1 MPSAAGRRSDLRFLI
16 AALLHSDGARS
27 TTDVSP
33 YSASR
38 QHVEVRL
45 AHEPE
50 LLPGLTAIVALD
62 KAERIGQFGTRRRV
76 PAAVQRIARGGEAYG
91 HLLSGDALLNKLK
104 QYRMVETR
112 WRLADSAPDPV
123 LDVVGPDG
131 ALQFSSRHL
140 HITTPDYAEEDAT
153 NAAAA
158 QRAKRLKINQEL
170 LGQFE
175 KLLLFLKNREVRVV
189 LAQTPFHPAFLNGIK
204 GSAYHED
211 LMRIEREINSIA
223 ARTGTTVV
231 GSFDAVKEGCDR
243 SDYRDFNHSSVR
255 CLRRLVAQISDL

>member
-76 PAAVQRIARGGEAYG
+76 PAAVQRIARGGEAYVVVRRP
-91 HLLSGDALLNKLK
+91 L
-104 QYRMVETR
+104 
-112 WRLADSAPDPV
+112 RL
-123 LDVVGPDG
+123 GPN
-131 ALQFSSRHL
+131 
-140 HITTPDYAEEDAT
+140 P
-153 NAAAA
+153 
-158 QRAKRLKINQEL
+158 
-170 LGQFE
+170 
-175 KLLLFLKNREVRVV
+175 VRVQDQATTRPSW
-189 LAQTPFHPAFLNGIK
+189 L
-204 GSAYHED
+204 GSGAVFRQRY
-211 LMRIEREINSIA
+211 RTVRRRVRVA
-223 ARTGTTVV
+223 ART
-231 GSFDAVKEGCDR
+231 
-243 SDYRDFNHSSVR
+243 SSSE
-255 CLRRLVAQISDL
+255 C